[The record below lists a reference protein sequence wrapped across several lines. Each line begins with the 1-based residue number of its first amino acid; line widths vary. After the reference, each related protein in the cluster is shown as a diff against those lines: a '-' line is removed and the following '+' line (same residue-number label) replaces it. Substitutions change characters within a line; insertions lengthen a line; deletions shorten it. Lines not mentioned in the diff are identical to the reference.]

1 MHWGSD
7 AIFVYRYDLFPR
19 LTLNEII
26 DLLDELDGE
35 TNIGVNPPTEDPED
49 DTDEDSDDSD
59 DEVRG
64 KLDHLPRRVI
74 STDVIS
80 IDNVENDERDKEAK
94 GVEADVPTTS
104 KEPPKKIQKHRFDWH
119 QNKNW

>member
-1 MHWGSD
+1 MHQGSD
-7 AIFVYRYDLFPR
+7 AIFVYRHDLFPR

-35 TNIGVNPPTEDPED
+35 TNIGENPPMEDPED

-64 KLDHLPRRVI
+64 NLGHFLSP
-74 STDVIS
+74 
-80 IDNVENDERDKEAK
+80 
-94 GVEADVPTTS
+94 
-104 KEPPKKIQKHRFDWH
+104 
-119 QNKNW
+119 